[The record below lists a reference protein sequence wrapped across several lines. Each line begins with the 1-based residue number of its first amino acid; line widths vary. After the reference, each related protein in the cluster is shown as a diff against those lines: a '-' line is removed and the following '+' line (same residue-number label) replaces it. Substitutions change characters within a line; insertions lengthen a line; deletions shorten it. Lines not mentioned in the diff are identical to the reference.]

1 MTLFFRIRRIVVLL
15 VALHVIGVA
24 GYMLIE
30 GWSFLDAL
38 YMTVITLGTVGYG
51 ETRPLDTN
59 GRIFTMVF
67 IIAGI
72 GTFTYAISSV
82 VAFWLD
88 LQFFDRLE
96 RRRMDRK
103 IAELRDHI
111 VVCGGGE
118 SAEHIARELLQTR
131 TPFVIIELDPDRA
144 AALHQLDERILAIA
158 GDASETDVLERA
170 QVARARGLISCL
182 PDDKDNLF
190 TVIQARDLNETMR
203 IVTRIRQENL
213 RPKLERAGANAIV
226 SSQRIG
232 ALRIAS
238 EMLRPHVVSVLD
250 VMLRQ
255 TGDVRVQEIPVGAAT
270 AGRTIDELDLPRRAG
285 VTVFAMREAGSLTI
299 LFNPSWSRVLRD
311 GDVLIACAN
320 PEQLV
325 VARSVAQ
332 GVVAP

>member
-1 MTLFFRIRRIVVLL
+1 ML
-15 VALHVIGVA
+15 VSLYVIGVA

-51 ETRPLDTN
+51 ETRPLSTN

-67 IIAGI
+67 IFVGI
-72 GTFTYAISSV
+72 GSFTYAISAI

-88 LQFFDRLE
+88 LQLFDRLE

-103 IAELRDHI
+103 IADLRDHI

-118 SAEHIARELLQTR
+118 SAAHIARELLQTR
-131 TPFVIIELDPDRA
+131 TPFVVVEIDPARVD
-144 AALHQLDERILAIA
+144 ALRQIDDRILTIV
-158 GDASETDVLERA
+158 GDASDTEVLEHAGVRH
-170 QVARARGLISCL
+170 ARGLISCL

-190 TVIQARDLNETMR
+190 TVIQARDLNATMR

-255 TGDVRVQEIPVGAAT
+255 TGDVRVQEIPVGQPSS
-270 AGRTIDELDLPRRAG
+270 GKTIGELDLPSRAG

-299 LFNPSWSRVLRD
+299 RFNPPNDVVLRE
-311 GDVLIACAN
+311 GDILIACAD
-320 PEQLV
+320 PEQLAIARR
-325 VARSVAQ
+325 VAFGETES
-332 GVVAP
+332 APDS